1 MTQERKKPLQG
12 KVLLNG
18 TVKCVTGLHIGASK
32 DNLDIGGIDA
42 PVLRDPITREPY
54 IPGSSLKGKLRSLFE
69 RRWGME
75 YNRHSGQ
82 GVYRHECVNPAC
94 QVCRLFGAAGGRD
107 GDNIPA
113 RLIVRDSL
121 LTPDSKTRLESI
133 DTGLQYT
140 EWKFENALDRI
151 TAAANP
157 RQLERVPADAEFSFQ
172 LVYNVEATDQ
182 AETHED
188 LVHVLETLSLLEDD
202 YLGGHGSR
210 GYGKIQF
217 ALHDLS
223 GRKVEYYGAETEEK
237 QKQASVFLEVKTVSE
252 CKQELVKVLNLFAG
266 NGAGSQ
272 GDCIKSRGV
281 TVG

>member
-1 MTQERKKPLQG
+1 MAQERRKPLQG
-12 KVLLNG
+12 KVILSG
-18 TVKCVTGLHIGASK
+18 GVICRTGLHIGASK
-32 DNLDIGGIDA
+32 DNLDIGGLDA
-42 PVLRDPITREPY
+42 PVLRDPVTRKPY

-69 RRWGME
+69 RRQGMT

-82 GVYRHECVNPAC
+82 GVFRHECVNPVC
-94 QVCRLFGAAGGRD
+94 PVCRLFGAAGGRD

-121 LTPDSKTRLESI
+121 LTDASEERLRNI

-157 RQLERVPADAEFSFQ
+157 RQLERVPVGTEFTFEMA
-172 LVYNVEATDQ
+172 YNVEAIDPK
-182 AETHED
+182 ETRED
-188 LVHVLETLSLLEDD
+188 LVNLLETLSLLEDD

-217 ALHDLS
+217 VLDKLA
-223 GRKVEYYGAETEEK
+223 GKKVEFYGAQTDEE
-237 QKQASVFLEVKTVSE
+237 QKKASVFLPVDSVRACKEKLAEVLQLFTVTGTS
-252 CKQELVKVLNLFAG
+252 
-266 NGAGSQ
+266 S
-272 GDCIKSRGV
+272 
-281 TVG
+281 

>member
-1 MTQERKKPLQG
+1 MAQERRKPLQG
-12 KVLLNG
+12 KVILSG

-32 DNLDIGGIDA
+32 DNLDIGGLDA
-42 PVLRDPITREPY
+42 PVLRDPVTREPY

-69 RRWGME
+69 RRQGMT

-82 GVYRHECVNPAC
+82 GVYRHECVDPAC
-94 QVCRLFGAAGGRD
+94 RVCRLFGAAGGRE

-121 LTPDSKTRLESI
+121 LTVSSKERLEGI

-157 RQLERVPADAEFSFQ
+157 RQLERVPAGAEFTFEM
-172 LVYNVEATDQ
+172 VYNVEAADHRQTR
-182 AETHED
+182 ED
-188 LVHVLETLSLLEDD
+188 LVNLLETLSLLEDD
-202 YLGGHGSR
+202 FLGGHGSR

-217 ALHDLS
+217 ALSELS
-223 GRKVEYYGAETEEK
+223 GRKVEFYGAETEEVRK
-237 QKQASVFLEVKTVSE
+237 KASTVFPVKTVSE
-252 CKQELVKVLNLFAG
+252 CKGNLQDLLKLFSL
-266 NGAGSQ
+266 NGAGL
-272 GDCIKSRGV
+272 
-281 TVG
+281 

>member
-1 MTQERKKPLQG
+1 MAQERRKPLQG
-12 KVLLNG
+12 KVMLNG

-42 PVLRDPITREPY
+42 PVLRDPVTREPY

-69 RRWGME
+69 RRQGMT

-94 QVCRLFGAAGGRD
+94 QVCRLFGAAGGRE

-121 LTPDSKTRLESI
+121 LTKTSRERLSSI

-157 RQLERVPADAEFSFQ
+157 RQLERVPAGADFTFEM
-172 LVYNVEATDQ
+172 VYNVEAVNHG
-182 AETHED
+182 ETRED
-188 LVHVLETLSLLEDD
+188 LINLLETLSLLEDD
-202 YLGGHGSR
+202 YIGGHGSR

-217 ALHDLS
+217 ALSELN
-223 GRKVEYYGAETEEK
+223 GKTVEFYGAETEDERK
-237 QKQASVFLEVKTVSE
+237 KALTVQTVQTVSQ
-252 CKQELVKVLNLFAG
+252 CKEKLKEVITLFAP
-266 NGAGSQ
+266 NGAGS
-272 GDCIKSRGV
+272 
-281 TVG
+281 

>member
-1 MTQERKKPLQG
+1 MAQERRKPLQG
-12 KVLLNG
+12 KIMLTG

-42 PVLRDPITREPY
+42 PVLRDPVTRAPY

-69 RRWGME
+69 RRQGMT
-75 YNRHSGQ
+75 YDRYSGQ
-82 GVYRHECVNPAC
+82 GVYRHECVNPTC
-94 QVCRLFGAAGGRD
+94 QVCRLFGATAQRRD
-107 GDNIPA
+107 EGNNMPA

-121 LTPDSKTRLESI
+121 LTPESKTRLESI

-157 RQLERVPADAEFSFQ
+157 RQLERVPAGAEFTFEM
-172 LVYNVEATDQ
+172 VYNVEAPDHKQ
-182 AETHED
+182 THED
-188 LVHVLETLSLLEDD
+188 LVNLLETLSLLEDD

-217 ALHDLS
+217 ALNELS
-223 GRKVEYYGAETEEK
+223 GRKVEFYGAETEDARK
-237 QKQASVFLEVKTVSE
+237 NSSQVFPVKTVSE
-252 CKQELVKVLNLFAG
+252 CKEQLVQLIKLFSV
-266 NGAGSQ
+266 NGAGA
-272 GDCIKSRGV
+272 
-281 TVG
+281 